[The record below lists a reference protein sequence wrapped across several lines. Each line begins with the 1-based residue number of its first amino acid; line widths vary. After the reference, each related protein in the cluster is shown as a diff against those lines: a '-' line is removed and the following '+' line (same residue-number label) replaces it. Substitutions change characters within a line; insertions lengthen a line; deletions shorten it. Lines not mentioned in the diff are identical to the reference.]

1 MLKKT
6 FYNPVLHQ
14 AFRRFSP
21 IIKNK
26 KSASYFTLTL
36 TFISL
41 SFFGL
46 FAIRPTLTTVFSLYK
61 GVNDLRK
68 LNFDYENK
76 IGNLIR
82 AQSEYE
88 QIRNDLPL
96 IDAALPTNTNFSKVT
111 MAIERFAGKE
121 NVTINHIQIDNVSIS
136 KLPTTGKVN
145 NYGFSMTSTGN
156 YSSLFAFISHLIN
169 WKRIVNINSLDVT
182 KEGASTSAILRLNIK
197 GILYYEP

>member
-14 AFRRFSP
+14 AFRRISP

-26 KSASYFTLTL
+26 KSASYLTLTL
-36 TFISL
+36 TFVSL

-46 FAIRPTLTTVFSLYK
+46 FAIKPTLTTAFSLYK

-88 QIRNDLPL
+88 QIRSDLPL
-96 IDAALPTNTNFSKVT
+96 IDAAIPANTNFSKVA
-111 MAIERFAGKE
+111 MAIERFANIE

-145 NYGFSMTSTGN
+145 NYGFSMTGTGN
-156 YSSLFAFISHLIN
+156 YSSLFAFISHLLN
-169 WKRIVNINSLDVT
+169 WKRIVNINSLDIT
-182 KEGASTSAILRLNIK
+182 KEGASTSAILRLNLK
-197 GILYYEP
+197 GILFYEP